1 MVKDLKKM
9 VMTRTEYLLNQM
21 ATHHVPVITKKRH
34 TYLTYHGLGETSTY
48 ILKDGIVKNSI
59 ILQDG
64 REFNL
69 SYITKPDVISLL
81 RDELS
86 KNTAQ
91 PFNVRIESETADFYK
106 IDRVTFW
113 QMVNKDDELNNYVK
127 EYYRTKLSENIVRSQ
142 QMIMGSKHDIVCT
155 FLNQLVNLFGKRLP
169 DHQGILID
177 FIVTNMDIAGFCGI
191 NSRSS
196 VTRILSDLRK
206 EGIIDISDHKFVIKN
221 LIYLRDY
228 VPM

>member
-1 MVKDLKKM
+1 MVIN
-9 VMTRTEYLLNQM
+9 RTEYLLNQM
-21 ATHHVPVITKKRH
+21 AANHVPVITKKRH
-34 TYLTYHGLGETSTY
+34 TYLTYHGLGETNTY
-48 ILKDGIVKNSI
+48 ILKSGIVKNSM

-69 SYITKPDVISLL
+69 SYVVKPSVISLL
-81 RDELS
+81 RDEIS
-86 KNTAQ
+86 KDTAQ
-91 PFNVRIESETADFYK
+91 PFNVRIESKTADFYK

-113 QMVNKDDELNNYVK
+113 EMVNQDDELNNYVK
-127 EYYRTKLSENIVRSQ
+127 EYYRHRLAESILRSQ

-155 FLNQLVNLFGKRLP
+155 FLNQLVDLFGKRLP

-177 FIVTNMDIAGFCGI
+177 FVVTNMDIAGFCGI

-196 VTRILSDLRK
+196 VTRNLSDLRQ
-206 EGIIDISDHKFVIKN
+206 EGIIDIADHKFVIKN